1 MHFADKTVLLTGASS
16 GIGAELARELAA
28 RGSRLIL
35 LGRRKKVLEAM
46 AADLPAAQGSHLAV
60 TIDLANPADIERLG
74 DELVKSSITPE
85 LLILNAGISSGFSAQ
100 AIDMEKIE
108 ELFQVNFF
116 SVVKLIQLFLPGMV
130 KRKSGW
136 IAVTSSL
143 AGYRGMPGSADYA
156 ASKAALSVFAE
167 SMRLDLWQSGIGVTV
182 ISPGFVRT
190 PMTAKHQFY
199 MPFLLDSAQAAR
211 IILRGLQREK
221 LEIHFPYRLSILAKA
236 SRLLS
241 SRFYAALMH
250 DRRKGKPPG

>member
-1 MHFADKTVLLTGASS
+1 
-16 GIGAELARELAA
+16 
-28 RGSRLIL
+28 
-35 LGRRKKVLEAM
+35 M
-46 AADLPAAQGSHLAV
+46 AADLPAAQGSHLAM

-85 LLILNAGISSGFSAQ
+85 LLILNAGMSSGFSAQ

-116 SVVKLIQLFLPGMV
+116 SVVKLIQLFLPGMM

-167 SMRLDLWQSGIGVTV
+167 SMRLDLWQSGIGVTI

-190 PMTAKHQFY
+190 PMTANHQFH
-199 MPFLLDSAQAAR
+199 MPFLLDS
-211 IILRGLQREK
+211 
-221 LEIHFPYRLSILAKA
+221 
-236 SRLLS
+236 
-241 SRFYAALMH
+241 
-250 DRRKGKPPG
+250 